1 MINTIIQNAMECSS
15 DFDIALACVWKEL
28 SDTQTIDIMK
38 FARSIEK
45 SKFNVFAVER
55 IADYMKRFPLISA
68 KEAFELLIKEGYSY
82 STIGLAPEDSEIPET
97 IKVDTYCLP
106 TSKEDSDEIGRSSA
120 KEIITVLDEKLVG
133 MLSRAAFKNKMTT
146 QEYLKEALRKSLIDD
161 GLLAPKDMGDG
172 ITK

>member
-82 STIGLAPEDSEIPET
+82 SSGLDPEIGIPEAT
-97 IKVDTYCLP
+97 KVD
-106 TSKEDSDEIGRSSA
+106 TSKEDSDEKGRSSA

-146 QEYLKEALRKSLIDD
+146 QEYLKEVLRKSLIDD
-161 GLLAPKDMGDG
+161 GLLAPKDRGNG

>member
-1 MINTIIQNAMECSS
+1 
-15 DFDIALACVWKEL
+15 
-28 SDTQTIDIMK
+28 
-38 FARSIEK
+38 
-45 SKFNVFAVER
+45 
-55 IADYMKRFPLISA
+55 MKRFPLISA

-82 STIGLAPEDSEIPET
+82 SSGLDPEIGIPEAT
-97 IKVDTYCLP
+97 KVD
-106 TSKEDSDEIGRSSA
+106 TSKEDSDEKGRSSA

-133 MLSRAAFKNKMTT
+133 MLSRAAFRNKMTT